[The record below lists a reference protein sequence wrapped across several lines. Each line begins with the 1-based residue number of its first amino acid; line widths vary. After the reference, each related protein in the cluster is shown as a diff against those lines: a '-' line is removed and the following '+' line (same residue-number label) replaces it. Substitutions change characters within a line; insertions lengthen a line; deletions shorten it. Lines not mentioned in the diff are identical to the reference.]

1 MAYPISEDKKIQK
14 LTNLLVKYAEKEGAD
29 FSFGGNE
36 FYPVETFS
44 FFGCM
49 PLFLIEAKENYEKI
63 YNNLYTVEELMAGIG
78 RKVTKISDAD
88 LAKEKE
94 WLNEQEIKKE
104 FPIEF
109 FEKEEDTF
117 FGFIPK
123 TSKAESA
130 DFITLAFFTQYAVE
144 NYIKT
149 YKNNELLL
157 VDGKIPLEPLY
168 EKMVT
173 KINNKEI
180 KIIPTSSVDKN
191 IKDKS

>member
-14 LTNLLVKYAEKEGAD
+14 LTNLLVKYAEREGAE

-36 FYPVETFS
+36 LYPVETLS

-63 YNNLYTVEELMAGIG
+63 YNNLYTVEELMEGIG
-78 RKVTKISDAD
+78 RKVAKISEED

-94 WLNEQEIKKE
+94 WLNEQEIKKV
-104 FPIEF
+104 FPIDF

-123 TSKAESA
+123 TSRAEKA
-130 DFITLAFFTQYAVE
+130 DFVTLAFFTQYALE
-144 NYIKT
+144 SYIKK
-149 YKNNELLL
+149 YKNNDLLL

-173 KINNKEI
+173 KINTKEI

-191 IKDKS
+191 IKEKS